1 MATRD
6 EIYNLARKSAVH
18 LLRLESVLLLAL
30 IVYLALLDSLRTK
43 PLEAPLALAGVFI
56 ALSLGALGL
65 FACSTAFKKGQHW
78 GRAPAVL
85 ANLIA
90 LGVSYY
96 MASGKFYIGALP
108 LGTLA
113 FLTTFATLLGYRE

>member
-6 EIYNLARKSAVH
+6 EIYNLARKSAVL

>member
-6 EIYNLARKSAVH
+6 EIYNICRKSAVH

-30 IVYLALLDSLRTK
+30 IVYLALLDSLRSK
-43 PLEAPLALAGVFI
+43 PLEAPLAHTGVFI
-56 ALSLGALGL
+56 ALALGAIGL
-65 FACSTAFKKGQHW
+65 FACSTSFKKGQRW
-78 GRAPAVL
+78 GRAPSVL

-96 MASGKFYIGALP
+96 MAAGKFYIGAIP
-108 LGTLA
+108 LGILA

>member
-1 MATRD
+1 
-6 EIYNLARKSAVH
+6 
-18 LLRLESVLLLAL
+18 
-30 IVYLALLDSLRTK
+30 
-43 PLEAPLALAGVFI
+43 
-56 ALSLGALGL
+56 LSLGAIGL
-65 FACSTAFKKGQHW
+65 FACSTAFKKGQRW

-96 MASGKFYIGALP
+96 MAAGNFYIGAIP
-108 LGTLA
+108 LGILA